1 MSNSA
6 NSTLKVQE
14 SADNKLT
21 SDEAFQRE
29 KVKFE
34 EISKL
39 LETCYFCIN
48 LRVKGFLTESEFER
62 CRNDAIAKIKSLT
75 YV

>member
-6 NSTLKVQE
+6 DEN
-14 SADNKLT
+14 LT
-21 SDEAFQRE
+21 PDEAFQRE
-29 KVKFE
+29 KAKFE

-62 CRNDAIAKIKSLT
+62 CREKAISEIKGLT
-75 YV
+75 YI